1 MMQPIVYVYLYF
13 KTSFC
18 HGKDQKLPL
27 ALDRIPYCHSN
38 IENGLSTI
46 ITSAL
51 TAFNLIVYARSED
64 HLIKKN
70 RKIHIHF
77 IYIRYIHTIQLKS
90 LNIALNNYFTD
101 YPDSKQY
108 GGIRDGPTD
117 FKSEDIFCYA
127 LGPK

>member
-1 MMQPIVYVYLYF
+1 MARLHI
-13 KTSFC
+13 KNII
-18 HGKDQKLPL
+18 
-27 ALDRIPYCHSN
+27 ALI
-38 IENGLSTI
+38 
-46 ITSAL
+46 
-51 TAFNLIVYARSED
+51 ARFP
-64 HLIKKN
+64 K
-70 RKIHIHF
+70 
-77 IYIRYIHTIQLKS
+77 HTIQLKS

>member
-1 MMQPIVYVYLYF
+1 MKLKSNAILQSHFVIRMIICYRFHEKSMYFIIVPVF
-13 KTSFC
+13 
-18 HGKDQKLPL
+18 
-27 ALDRIPYCHSN
+27 R
-38 IENGLSTI
+38 
-46 ITSAL
+46 
-51 TAFNLIVYARSED
+51 
-64 HLIKKN
+64 
-70 RKIHIHF
+70 
-77 IYIRYIHTIQLKS
+77 HTIQLKS